1 MKNVNMNPDAKLSF
15 LERFAY
21 GIGDYAGN
29 LIYSAISAFLLVYYT
44 NVIGASAAAAASII
58 AISKFLDG
66 ISDLAMGY
74 IVDHT
79 HSKWGKAR
87 PWIARLCIPLA
98 VCTVLMFSV
107 PSAFAGKAQIAY
119 MFLTYNLV
127 STIFYTGINVPYAT
141 MQGLMTMNQYERGL
155 LGNLANVIQQDVPY
169 VSEGDG
175 QGFVKLVR
183 SSTAKWEPLDTGN
196 PADKVF
202 YNELINSDD
211 GSAMN
216 AGFMTIEN
224 CSFPW
229 DVACQEIYYVVEGT
243 LTVEK
248 DGRVFTG
255 HPGDCLFF
263 QNGAHLKFGSPDK
276 VKVFYATH

>member
-1 MKNVNMNPDAKLSF
+1 MKRLICAK
-15 LERFAY
+15 EVEDFAQHGQKVMY
-21 GIGDYAGN
+21 IDDDT
-29 LIYSAISAFLLVYYT
+29 LITPSARD
-44 NVIGASAAAAASII
+44 AASNAGIEF
-58 AISKFLDG
+58 SKGTPQPECCEPAPQTECCAAPQQAAHACSPDSQG
-66 ISDLAMGY
+66 IDSEV
-74 IVDHT
+74 I
-79 HSKWGKAR
+79 
-87 PWIARLCIPLA
+87 
-98 VCTVLMFSV
+98 
-107 PSAFAGKAQIAY
+107 
-119 MFLTYNLV
+119 YNALKSLV
-127 STIFYTGINVPYAT
+127 EKG
-141 MQGLMTMNQYERGL
+141 M
-155 LGNLANVIQQDVPY
+155 LGNLMNAMGQDVPY
-169 VSEGDG
+169 VSESDG
-175 QGFVKLVR
+175 EGFVKLVR

-202 YNELINSDD
+202 YNELIGADD

-263 QNGAHLKFGSPDK
+263 QNGGKLSFGSPDK